1 MTLKIYFSVLF
12 LRQYEL
18 HFHIVSFYYET
29 MINYYND
36 KKDNGLKISVSRLL
50 RENPLKGL
58 KKNQI
63 NVVLYKNWFPK
74 KKIMLV
80 NYVNH

>member
-1 MTLKIYFSVLF
+1 
-12 LRQYEL
+12 
-18 HFHIVSFYYET
+18 

-50 RENPLKGL
+50 QENPLKGL